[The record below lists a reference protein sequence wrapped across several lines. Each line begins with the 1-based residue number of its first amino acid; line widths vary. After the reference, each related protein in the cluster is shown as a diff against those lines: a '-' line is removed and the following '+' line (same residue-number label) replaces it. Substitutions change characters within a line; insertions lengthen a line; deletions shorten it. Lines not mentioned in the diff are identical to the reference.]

1 MPGLN
6 QNRADLIARTEVGRA
21 IHAGTFVGAD
31 KSPFQKQKMWVAAKD
46 NRTRG
51 NPANGQKDKADHW
64 HLDGQT
70 VDFNDKFVDIRS
82 GSQLDH
88 PHDPQAKAVDVI
100 RCRCTFVVIN
110 KRDANGNL
118 IRKNTGMVL
127 PISRPLNVPPPPPP
141 QEIRPT
147 FAPARNIKEAEQYAL
162 QNLGIKYA
170 NYKGVNIDIAN
181 DMNKAIF
188 NIKQVM
194 PTIRTLGIG
203 SAQEANKAIKA
214 DIKEWYYQTQHY
226 KDLVNKYGEKY
237 AGYALEALIKQRV
250 SNVGAGT
257 LAWSAGT
264 KSIGIK
270 TTGESLDLSKYTG
283 VYVNNKFSKSNI
295 KVP

>member
-1 MPGLN
+1 M
-6 QNRADLIARTEVGRA
+6 
-21 IHAGTFVGAD
+21 
-31 KSPFQKQKMWVAAKD
+31 
-46 NRTRG
+46 
-51 NPANGQKDKADHW
+51 
-64 HLDGQT
+64 
-70 VDFNDKFVDIRS
+70 
-82 GSQLDH
+82 
-88 PHDPQAKAVDVI
+88 
-100 RCRCTFVVIN
+100 
-110 KRDANGNL
+110 
-118 IRKNTGMVL
+118 
-127 PISRPLNVPPPPPP
+127 
-141 QEIRPT
+141 
-147 FAPARNIKEAEQYAL
+147 PARNIKEAEQYAL

-226 KDLVNKYGEKY
+226 KDLVNKFGEKY

-270 TTGESLDLSKYTG
+270 TTGETLDLSKYTG
-283 VYVNNKFSKSNI
+283 VYVNNKFAKSKESIDAIVTKNGNSGWFTKDAKDFGYIMTHEIGHEIDKSINFKADPRFLQIFDREHNLGVNQLIQKLSKYGATAGGNRSHLKDEMIAESWAEFMTSPTPRPLAREVGELMLKRYYEVNQSDI
-295 KVP
+295 KLEYNSWVSEIRKIIKQ